1 MAKRTITLDTKE
13 IEWLC
18 DSLQD
23 AIDAGDL
30 PVMYKQVFNKLK
42 NSLKTIKVRSAK
54 AKGMSFQKDMAEV
67 ISGLTGIPVEKDGLI
82 ESRGS
87 GQHGTDII
95 LRGEAR
101 ELFPYSVECKNVEN
115 LNLLDAIS
123 QAKENELPNTDWLI
137 FHRRKTLKED
147 VVILGLD
154 AFIKLYR
161 DKISTRRR

>member
-13 IEWLC
+13 IEQILRFMSEC
-18 DSLQD
+18 YCGCGPKTV
-23 AIDAGDL
+23 A
-30 PVMYKQVFNKLK
+30 KLER
-42 NSLKTIKVRSAK
+42 SLKTIKVRSAK

-67 ISGLTGIPVEKDGLI
+67 ISGLTGIPVEKDGFI

-101 ELFPYSVECKNVEN
+101 ELFPYSVECKNQEN

-137 FHRRKTLKED
+137 FHRRKSLKED
-147 VVILGLD
+147 VVVLGLD
-154 AFIKLYR
+154 AFVKLYR
-161 DKISTRRR
+161 DKIPTRRR

>member
-13 IEWLC
+13 IEEIVRCLEDRDSFRC
-18 DSLQD
+18 DPKTV
-23 AIDAGDL
+23 A
-30 PVMYKQVFNKLK
+30 KLER
-42 NSLKTIKVRSAK
+42 SLKTIKVRSAK

-101 ELFPYSVECKNVEN
+101 ELFPYSPECKNQEN

>member
-1 MAKRTITLDTKE
+1 MAKRTIALDTKE

-101 ELFPYSVECKNVEN
+101 ELFPYSPECKNVST
-115 LNLLDAIS
+115 LNLVDSIA
-123 QAKENELPNTDWLI
+123 QAKANMLEGTDWLLL
-137 FHRRKTLKED
+137 HRRKTLKED
-147 VVILGLD
+147 IAIMSVD
-154 AFIKLYR
+154 AFVKLFKR
-161 DKISTRRR
+161 SKQK